1 VRASTLE
8 AKLVGVVGFVPLL
21 LSELPGAMSR
31 RCLALGGDLG
41 EKP

>member
-1 VRASTLE
+1 
-8 AKLVGVVGFVPLL
+8 LL

-31 RCLALGGDLG
+31 HCLALGGDLG